1 MPPSRIK
8 AIILAILVVIIW
20 STSWILIKVG
30 MEEIPALSLNGLR
43 YTLAFFL
50 MLPFLFL
57 PKVRIHFI
65 QMSRKDWNDLVIL
78 GIVFIG
84 LTQGALALSLIYLPA
99 VTASLI
105 MNCTPVFVAFL
116 GIGFLSERPTGLQWG
131 GLSIN
136 MAGVFLYFFP
146 LQNKDNNWIG
156 LLIALGCMFFNIIG
170 SLLSRRINRG
180 ARLNAYIVST
190 VSIGVGGLMML
201 FAGIIMN
208 GLPVFKLD
216 GLMILGW
223 LAVVNTAVA
232 FPMWNYSLQTLTA
245 MESNIIGN
253 TMLIYVAILAFIF
266 LGEQLTLQQGIGL
279 ILTGAGAVLVQ
290 MHSIGKPKQQKDIS
304 AGPMN
309 N

>member
-8 AIILAILVVIIW
+8 AILLAILVVIIW

-30 MEEIPALSLNGLR
+30 MDDIPALTLNGLR
-43 YTLAFFL
+43 YTIAFIL

-57 PKVRIHFI
+57 PKIRNHLHL
-65 QMSRKDWNDLVIL
+65 MTRKDWKDLIIL
-78 GIVFIG
+78 GIIFIG
-84 LTQGALALSLIYLPA
+84 LTQGALALSLVYLPA

-116 GIGFLSERPTGLQWG
+116 GIGFLSERPTNLQWG

-136 MAGVFLYFFP
+136 MVGVLLYFFP
-146 LQNKDNNWIG
+146 LQNKDNNWLG
-156 LLIALGCMFFNIIG
+156 LLIALGCLFFNIIG

-201 FAGIIMN
+201 LAGIIMN
-208 GLPVFKLD
+208 GMPEFNQE
-216 GLMILGW
+216 GLVILGW
-223 LAVVNTAVA
+223 LALVNTALT
-232 FPMWNYSLQTLTA
+232 FPLWNYSLQTLTA

-266 LGEQLTLQQGIGL
+266 LGEQLTSQQEIGL
-279 ILTGAGAVLVQ
+279 FLTAVGAVLVQ
-290 MHSIGKPKQQKDIS
+290 MRSLENQKRH
-304 AGPMN
+304 N
-309 N
+309 NNSYA

>member
-8 AIILAILVVIIW
+8 AILLAVLVVIIW

-30 MEEIPALSLNGLR
+30 MEDIPALTLNGLR

-57 PKVRIHFI
+57 PKVRIHFH

-84 LTQGALALSLIYLPA
+84 LTQGALALSLVYLPA

-116 GIGFLSERPTGLQWG
+116 GIGFLNERPTGLQWG

-146 LQNKDNNWIG
+146 LQSKDNNWLG
-156 LLIALGCMFFNIIG
+156 LLIALGCLILNIIG

-180 ARLNAYIVST
+180 ARMNAYIVST

-201 FAGIIMN
+201 VAGININ
-208 GLPVFKLD
+208 GVPVFNLD

-245 MESNIIGN
+245 MESNIISN
-253 TMLIYVAILAFIF
+253 TMLIYVAILAFMF
-266 LGEQLTLQQGIGL
+266 LGEQLTIQQGIGL
-279 ILTGAGAVLVQ
+279 ILTGVGAVLVQ
-290 MHSIGKPKQQKDIS
+290 IQSMRKPKQLKNIS
-304 AGPMN
+304 AASLN
-309 N
+309 I

>member
-8 AIILAILVVIIW
+8 AIILAIFVVIIW

-50 MLPFLFL
+50 MLPFLLL

-78 GIVFIG
+78 GFVFIG
-84 LTQGALALSLIYLPA
+84 LTQGALALSLVYLPA

-156 LLIALGCMFFNIIG
+156 LVIALGCMFFNIIG

-201 FAGIIMN
+201 LAGIIVN

-279 ILTGAGAVLVQ
+279 ILTGVGAVLVQ
-290 MHSIGKPKQQKDIS
+290 MHSIGKPKQQNDIS
-304 AGPMN
+304 AGSMN

>member
-8 AIILAILVVIIW
+8 AILLAISVVIIW

-30 MEEIPALSLNGLR
+30 MEDIPALTLNGLR
-43 YTLAFFL
+43 YTIAFFL

-57 PKVRIHFI
+57 PKVRIHFY

-84 LTQGALALSLIYLPA
+84 LTQGALALSLVYLPA

-105 MNCTPVFVAFL
+105 MNCSPVFVAFL
-116 GIGFLSERPTGLQWG
+116 GIGLLRERPTGLQWG
-131 GLSIN
+131 GLSLN

-146 LQNKDNNWIG
+146 LQNKDNNWLG
-156 LLIALGCMFFNIIG
+156 LLIALGCLFFNIIG

-180 ARLNAYIVST
+180 ARMNAYIVST

-201 FAGIIMN
+201 LAGIIMN
-208 GLPVFKLD
+208 GMPVFNLD

-245 MESNIIGN
+245 MESNIISN

-266 LGEQLTLQQGIGL
+266 LGEQLTRQQGIGL
-279 ILTGAGAVLVQ
+279 ILTGVGAVLVQ
-290 MHSIGKPKQQKDIS
+290 MQSIGKPKQQNDIS
-304 AGPMN
+304 AASMN
-309 N
+309 Y

>member
-8 AIILAILVVIIW
+8 AILLAILVVIIW

-30 MEEIPALSLNGLR
+30 MEDIPALTLNGLR

-50 MLPFLFL
+50 MLPFLYL
-57 PKVRIHFI
+57 PKVRIHFH

-84 LTQGALALSLIYLPA
+84 LTQGALALSLVYLPA

-131 GLSIN
+131 GLSVN

-146 LQNKDNNWIG
+146 LQNKDNNWLG
-156 LLIALGCMFFNIIG
+156 LLIALGCLIFNIIG

-180 ARLNAYIVST
+180 ARMSAYIVST

-201 FAGIIMN
+201 FAGIIIN
-208 GLPVFKLD
+208 GVPVFNLD
-216 GLMILGW
+216 GLIILGW

-245 MESNIIGN
+245 MESNIISN

-266 LGEQLTLQQGIGL
+266 LGERLTLQQGIGL
-279 ILTGAGAVLVQ
+279 ILTGVGAVLVQ
-290 MHSIGKPKQQKDIS
+290 MQSFRNPKQHNDIS
-304 AGPMN
+304 TASLN

>member
-1 MPPSRIK
+1 
-8 AIILAILVVIIW
+8 
-20 STSWILIKVG
+20 
-30 MEEIPALSLNGLR
+30 MEDIPALTLNGLR

-57 PKVRIHFI
+57 PKVRIHFH

-84 LTQGALALSLIYLPA
+84 LTQGALALSLVYLPA

-116 GIGFLSERPTGLQWG
+116 GIGFLNERPTGLQWG

-146 LQNKDNNWIG
+146 LQSKDNNWLG
-156 LLIALGCMFFNIIG
+156 LLIALGCLILNIIG

-180 ARLNAYIVST
+180 ARMNAYIVST

-201 FAGIIMN
+201 VAGININ
-208 GLPVFKLD
+208 GVPVFNLD

-245 MESNIIGN
+245 MESNIISN
-253 TMLIYVAILAFIF
+253 TMLIYVAILAFMF
-266 LGEQLTLQQGIGL
+266 LGEQLTIQQGIGL
-279 ILTGAGAVLVQ
+279 ILTGVGAVLVQ
-290 MHSIGKPKQQKDIS
+290 IQSMRKPKQLKNIS
-304 AGPMN
+304 AASLN
-309 N
+309 I

>member
-1 MPPSRIK
+1 
-8 AIILAILVVIIW
+8 
-20 STSWILIKVG
+20 
-30 MEEIPALSLNGLR
+30 MEDIPALTLNGLR

-57 PKVRIHFI
+57 PKVRIHFH

-84 LTQGALALSLIYLPA
+84 LTQGALALSLVYLPA

-116 GIGFLSERPTGLQWG
+116 GIGFLNERPTGLQWG

-146 LQNKDNNWIG
+146 LQNKDNNWLG
-156 LLIALGCMFFNIIG
+156 LLIALGCLILNIIG

-180 ARLNAYIVST
+180 ARMNAYIVST

-201 FAGIIMN
+201 VAGININ
-208 GLPVFKLD
+208 GVPVFNLD

-245 MESNIIGN
+245 MESNIISN
-253 TMLIYVAILAFIF
+253 TMLIYVAILAFMF
-266 LGEQLTLQQGIGL
+266 LGEQLTIQQGIGL
-279 ILTGAGAVLVQ
+279 ILTGVGAVLVQ
-290 MHSIGKPKQQKDIS
+290 IQSMRKPKQLKNIS
-304 AGPMN
+304 AASLN
-309 N
+309 I